1 MSNTAP
7 MMSNTAPIMFNPDR
21 RDFTTTMNKRVNA
34 YFKENQLGRHA
45 NTEMVI
51 KSIVMLALYFGP
63 LALILTGMIT
73 GVSTT
78 LALVVVMSFGLAGIG
93 LSVMHD
99 GNHGA
104 YSSKRWVNTLIG
116 YSLNLIG
123 ANSFNWKIQ
132 HNVLHHTH
140 TNIYGADEDVSSHG
154 ILRFTPHSEWR
165 WFHRYQFVYA
175 WFLYGLMT
183 LSWMFYK
190 DFRQLYLYHH
200 QGLIKGRTNP
210 KREWVIL
217 ISTKIIYLSYIL
229 LLPIL
234 LTPWIW
240 WQVLLGIAIIHYIT
254 GFLLAIVFQP
264 AHVIMGSEFPVPDNQ
279 GSPRDI
285 RTIHQLRT
293 TTNFANKSRW
303 FTWLV
308 GGLNFQIE
316 HHLYPSI
323 CHVHYRKIAP
333 IVQATAHDF
342 NLPYKTVP
350 SFLAALKGHMQLLK
364 LLGNST
370 KLTSQI

>member
-1 MSNTAP
+1 
-7 MMSNTAPIMFNPDR
+7 MSNTAPITFNPDR

-34 YFKENQLGRHA
+34 YFKDRQLGRHA

-51 KSIVMLALYFGP
+51 KSMVMLALYFGP
-63 LALILTGMIT
+63 LAFILTGVIT
-73 GVSTT
+73 GVFTT
-78 LALVVVMSFGLAGIG
+78 LALVVVMGFGLAGIG

-104 YSSKRWVNTLIG
+104 YSSKRWINTLIG

-140 TNIYGADEDVSSHG
+140 TNIYGVDEDVSSHG

-165 WFHRYQFVYA
+165 WFHKYQFVYA

-190 DFRQLYLYHH
+190 DFHQLYLYHH

-234 LTPWIW
+234 LTPWSW
-240 WQVLLGIAIIHYIT
+240 WQVLLGIVIMHYIT

-264 AHVIMGSEFPVPDNQ
+264 AHVIMGSEFPTPDNQ

-285 RTIHQLRT
+285 RAIHQLRT

-303 FTWLV
+303 FTWMV

-350 SFLAALKGHMQLLK
+350 SFLRALKGHTQLLK
-364 LLGNST
+364 QLGKRT
-370 KLTSQI
+370 KLTSQT